1 MRMKEIY
8 AEWIDYMGAYRLYDL
23 ENPQQTIAYEDDL
36 VVAEKYALEEGYSDL
51 ILRD

>member
-1 MRMKEIY
+1 MKNIY

-23 ENPQQTIAYEDDL
+23 ENPQQTIAYETDL
-36 VVAEKYALEEGYSDL
+36 EVAQKHALDNGYLDL